1 MSKLKKQTLLY
12 TLKVNFNF
20 GGVGNF
26 EIFLVTIVH
35 TQYQIQMPWGG
46 NLYNFF
52 IAIVHIQG
60 Q

>member
-20 GGVGNF
+20 GRGGNF
-26 EIFLVTIVH
+26 DIFLVTTVH

-46 NLYNFF
+46 NLYIFF
-52 IAIVHIQG
+52 ITIAHIQG

>member
-46 NLYNFF
+46 NLYIFF